1 VEYSYEIDSEN
12 TATVT
17 YVSATVKG
25 TLSQRNFPNTLTP
38 WTAQDA
44 KEWAENLIQS
54 MKDSDTVRS
63 SSVYFIQVHGG
74 QDKVPH

>member
-1 VEYSYEIDSEN
+1 MTMEYSYEIDSEN

-17 YVSATVKG
+17 YVSATGRG
-25 TLSQRNFPNTLTP
+25 TLSQRNFPNTLAP

-54 MKDSDTVRS
+54 MKDRDAVRP
-63 SSVYFIQVHGG
+63 SSVYFL
-74 QDKVPH
+74 